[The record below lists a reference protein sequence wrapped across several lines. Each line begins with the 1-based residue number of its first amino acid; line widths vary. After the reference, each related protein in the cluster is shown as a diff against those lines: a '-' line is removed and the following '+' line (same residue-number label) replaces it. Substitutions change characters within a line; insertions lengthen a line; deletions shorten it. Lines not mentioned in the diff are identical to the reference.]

1 MSQVIETSI
10 PPAPR
15 GLRKD
20 IKREW
25 ARMAKMMVDQGL
37 DPADRIDLLE
47 SYVAVVAE
55 EDELAGE
62 WGNSGLLMKLAL
74 GRRLSVLL
82 NQKLRVR
89 ALLFKR
95 TRGGG

>member
-1 MSQVIETSI
+1 MSQVIEIAI
-10 PPAPR
+10 PPPPR
-15 GLRKD
+15 GLSKLV
-20 IKREW
+20 KAEW
-25 ARMAKMMVDQGL
+25 TRMAKMMIAQGL
-37 DPADRIDLLE
+37 NPADRIDLLE

-82 NQKLRVR
+82 NQKLRIR